1 MAGQSGSQGWW
12 ERAWA
17 SGPAIRH
24 RLGEAAL
31 AWLDALFPPRCAGC
45 GRLGS
50 HFCPRCVA
58 SLALLTPPWC
68 DLCGQRLPAPG
79 RCAECR
85 AAPPPLVIRSAAVL
99 QGPLR
104 RAIHQLKYRGQTA
117 AARDLAALLVEPARA
132 LLEGAAASDSRGHG
146 TEGTPPW
153 VGAPLGAG
161 VALWTGGRWG
171 QEKRPVVV
179 PVPLHPA
186 RERERGYNQAA
197 LLARHLAAALD
208 LPYDGRWLRRERP
221 TASQVGLSRRG
232 RRDNVQGAFAAA
244 PRPAT
249 ATRPVLLVDDVVT
262 TGSTLASAARACVA
276 AGVPR
281 VYGVTLARER

>member
-1 MAGQSGSQGWW
+1 LRRACGRCTLAGVAGRSGRQAWW
-12 ERAWA
+12 EQGRAA
-17 SGPAIRH
+17 GSALRH
-24 RLGEAAL
+24 RLGEATL

-50 HFCPRCVA
+50 HFCPQCMA
-58 SLALLTPPWC
+58 SLDRLAPPWC
-68 DLCGQRLPAPG
+68 DLCGQRLPASG

-85 AAPPPLVIRSAAVL
+85 AQPLPLVIRSAAVL

-104 RAIHQLKYRGQTA
+104 HAVHGLKYRGHTA
-117 AARDLAALLVEPARA
+117 AARDLAALLIEPARA
-132 LLEGAAASDSRGHG
+132 LLLEGLA
-146 TEGTPPW
+146 E
-153 VGAPLGAG
+153 
-161 VALWTGGRWG
+161 
-171 QEKRPVVV
+171 EERPVVV

-208 LPYDGRWLRRERP
+208 LPYDDRWLRRERA
-221 TASQVGLSRRG
+221 TASQVGLSRRQ
-232 RRDNVQGAFAAA
+232 RRDNLRGAFAAA
-244 PRPAT
+244 PPAT
-249 ATRPVLLVDDVVT
+249 ATLPVLLVDDVVT
-262 TGSTLASAARACVA
+262 TGSTLANAAHACLA